1 MLSRCHANA
10 CRSIQCGGMQFWCM
24 PTNSS
29 ASSVSVVQSR
39 CMRAHAGA
47 PGVPV
52 AAAARR
58 GQVCVKKKQ
67 KNLCAVMR
75 SWRMLGM
82 PAHLAFADAVLVYA
96 CAYQCILR
104 GGGVVLVML
113 RIPVLKKKIRENSN
127 ILTFFKFAAFVFHV
141 RAASGC
147 GQAHA

>member
-1 MLSRCHANA
+1 MVGL
-10 CRSIQCGGMQFWCM
+10 QFWCM
-24 PTNSS
+24 PMHSS
-29 ASSVSVVQSR
+29 APSVSVVQSR

-52 AAAARR
+52 AAAAARR

-96 CAYQCILR
+96 RAYQCILR

-127 ILTFFKFAAFVFHV
+127 ILTFFPISWTLPSFSSSLY
-141 RAASGC
+141 RPCTDCSC
-147 GQAHA
+147 